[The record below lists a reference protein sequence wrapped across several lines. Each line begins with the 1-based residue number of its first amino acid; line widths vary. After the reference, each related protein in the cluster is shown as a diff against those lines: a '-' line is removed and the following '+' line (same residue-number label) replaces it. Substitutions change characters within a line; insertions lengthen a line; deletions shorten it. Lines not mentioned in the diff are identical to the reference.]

1 MGAAPTERGE
11 SAAEALRRLVDGY
24 QVSQAIHVAATLGIA
39 DLLADGPRTA
49 DDLSTL
55 SDSHAASLYRLLR
68 ALASVGVLHED
79 DDRRFALTDLGHC
92 LRSDAPEPVGGWAE
106 YIGRPYR
113 WESWAYLIHSVRTG
127 ENAFRAAHGVDVWE
141 YWSRAPEEG
150 AILDRA
156 MTHGSLATHRALLDA
171 YDFGRFGTV
180 VDIGGGQG
188 AFLAALL
195 AEHPAMKG
203 VLFDQRQVV
212 EAAGELLGI
221 AGVADRCEVVAG
233 SFFETV
239 PAGGDAYVLQGIL
252 HDWTDDDAAAILRV
266 CRQAVAR
273 DAALL
278 VLERE
283 LGGPNEN
290 RDAKFA
296 DLNMLVGP
304 GGRERTLTEYGG
316 LFAAS
321 GFELRGMTPSR
332 SGIDIIEATAS

>member
-1 MGAAPTERGE
+1 VGAAPTERGE

-24 QVSQAIHVAATLGIA
+24 QVSQAIHVAAALGIA

-49 DDLSTL
+49 DDLATL
-55 SDSHAASLYRLLR
+55 SDSHPASLYRLLR

-79 DDRRFALTDLGHC
+79 DERRFALTDLGQC

-113 WESWAYLIHSVRTG
+113 WESWAHLIHSVRTG
-127 ENAFRAAHGVDVWE
+127 ENAFRHAHGVDVWE

-150 AILDRA
+150 AIFDRA
-156 MTHGSLATHRALLDA
+156 MTHGSLATNRALLDA

-180 VDIGGGQG
+180 VDVGGGQG

-195 AEHPAMKG
+195 AEHATMQG
-203 VLFDQRQVV
+203 VLFDQPQVV
-212 EAAGELLGI
+212 ETAGELLGA

-233 SFFETV
+233 SFFEAV

-252 HDWTDDDAAAILRV
+252 HDWADDDAVAILRV

-283 LGGPNEN
+283 LGAPNEN

-304 GGRERTLTEYGG
+304 GGRERTLTEYGE

-321 GFELRGMTPSR
+321 GFQLRGMSPSR
-332 SGIDIIEATAS
+332 SGIDIIEATAT